1 MVVGSGRWWQAV
13 VDGGRGSGRW
23 WKVDGGRGSGRW
35 WEGQW

>member
-1 MVVGSGRWWQAV
+1 MVEGAV